1 MYDQVRRRRYNVV
14 MSGYYGFSNAGDDAI
29 LQSIQEGIVAA
40 SEDISITVLSNDP
53 ALTERLYGLDAVPR
67 FQIWKVLRAL
77 RRCDALL
84 SGGGASCRTG
94 PPPGPF
100 STICP
105 SSGWRS
111 GSTSR

>member
-1 MYDQVRRRRYNVV
+1 

-67 FQIWKVLRAL
+67 FQVWKVLRAL

-84 SGGGASCRTG
+84 SGGGSLLQDRTSTRS
-94 PPPGPF
+94 F
-100 STICP
+100 CTICP